1 MNKIEVKRLRDCLPA
16 CRAGE
21 IKQAV
26 ILFFIFHFLF
36 SISAFAG
43 SPGSSALNFLKIPA
57 AVRAVGMGEAYV
69 ASAGGLD
76 AVYYNPAG
84 ISQAGYQEFTAAH
97 TEWLDGISY
106 SFLGYL
112 HPSESLGSFAG
123 SLYYLSKNDI
133 PGYDNTGLPTNKKW
147 DVSDRMGIL
156 SYGRKLN
163 GVSAGASIKFIQ
175 ESLADESASAYCF
188 DLGLLCNLSCDMNFG
203 ISASNVGGEVKYI
216 SETEEIPLI
225 FRAGISYR
233 IFPFGDDITLNLDYT
248 YPSDNDGY
256 VSAGG
261 EYSFSDNFS
270 LRAGFVGSKDMI
282 SKALRFGFGF
292 GKRNIHFDYAFAPS
306 EILENTHRFSLTLRF
321 GRSFRREL
329 VTGNALRCRAG
340 EKYFRQGDLAKAIA
354 EFSSVL
360 KLEPENQRAKN
371 GILKV
376 KAELVDI
383 KHGDEIRKHLRIGKK
398 YYRDSKLE
406 EALVEFEKVTG
417 FFPEHRKANAY
428 IARID
433 KELKQA
439 ELDAAIR
446 VLLKEGK
453 DAFQTGELAAS
464 EKKFLKVLEI
474 LPGNYEALDY
484 IEKIQL
490 KREIEEKKK
499 ERPPPPDTGVLG
511 KITSIHFNEEE
522 NKTFISFAAPSE
534 IPGKNIK
541 VLMYGT
547 EVIAEGEIIEY
558 TDKTDK
564 EFYYDAV
571 LTKKNK
577 EVHVGDAVSWDES
590 PPVPVP
596 PPVRRAEGA
605 LQGNGA
611 GSRPSGAAE
620 AEKTPAPGISGKITD
635 RSFNE
640 DENKTYISFTVPNE
654 ITAEQ
659 IKIMLGSQVI
669 AVGEIIEC
677 TDKTDKEF
685 HYDAVLTKEIKEVK
699 EGSQVL
705 ILEGAKEE
713 GYYFN
718 KATQLFQQGK
728 YEEAIAEWQKVLEI
742 NPEHQLSR
750 DKIKMA
756 EEKLQKKKTR
766 KEKINIAVANLNPQA
781 VSASEATFASEFLRT
796 ELFKSGVVNLI
807 DRQNMEMVLAEQGF
821 QQAGC
826 TSAECAVQMGKILN
840 VDKIVVGNFG
850 KLMGKYVITI
860 SIVDVKNA
868 KIEFSDKARCS
879 DIDSLES
886 ITKELARSIILRLR

>member
-57 AVRAVGMGEAYV
+57 AVRAVGMGEAFCGQ
-69 ASAGGLD
+69 ASGLD

-84 ISQAGYQEFTAAH
+84 ISQASYQEFTAAH
-97 TEWLDGISY
+97 TEWLDGIGY

-112 HPSESLGSFAG
+112 HPSQNFGSFAG

-133 PGYDNTGLPTNKKW
+133 PGYNNSGQPTNKKW

-156 SYGRKLN
+156 SYGRKLK

-188 DLGLLCNLSCDMNFG
+188 DLGLLCGLFPDMNFG
-203 ISASNVGGEVKYI
+203 ISASNVGGKVKYI
-216 SETEEIPLI
+216 GDPEELPRI
-225 FRAGISYR
+225 FRTGISYR
-233 IFPFGDDITLNLDYT
+233 IFPFGDDITLNLDYNF
-248 YPSDNDGY
+248 PSDNDGY
-256 VSAGG
+256 VCAGG

-292 GKRNIHFDYAFAPS
+292 GKSNIHFDYAFAPS

-360 KLEPENQRAKN
+360 KLDPENRRAKD
-371 GILKV
+371 GIFKI
-376 KAELVDI
+376 KEELADI
-383 KHGDEIRKHLRIGKK
+383 KYGDEIRKHLILGKK
-398 YYRDSKLE
+398 YYRDSKLK
-406 EALVEFEKVTG
+406 EALVEFEKVLAI
-417 FFPEHRKANAY
+417 FPDHRKANAY

-433 KELKQA
+433 RELKRA
-439 ELDAAIR
+439 EFDTAIR

-453 DAFQTGELAAS
+453 DAFDTGELAAS

-499 ERPPPPDTGVLG
+499 EGTPPPETGGLG
-511 KITSIHFNEEE
+511 KITSIHYNEEE
-522 NKTFISFAAPSE
+522 NKTFISFAAPKE
-534 IPGKNIK
+534 ITGKNIN

-564 EFYYDAV
+564 EFFYDAV

-590 PPVPVP
+590 PT
-596 PPVRRAEGA
+596 VRRDGA
-605 LQGNGA
+605 DSIPA
-611 GSRPSGAAE
+611 VAAE
-620 AEKTPAPGISGKITD
+620 AEKTTAPGISGKITGRTFD
-635 RSFNE
+635 E
-640 DENKTYISFTVPNE
+640 KENKTYISFAAPNE
-654 ITAEQ
+654 ITVKQ
-659 IKIMLGSQVI
+659 IKIMLGSEVI
-669 AVGEIIEC
+669 AEGEIIEC
-677 TDKTDKEF
+677 TDNTDAGF
-685 HYDAVLTKEIKEVK
+685 LYDAVLTKETEEVE

-728 YEEAIAEWQKVLEI
+728 YEEAIKEWQKVLEI
-742 NPEHQLSR
+742 NPNHQLSK

-756 EEKLQKKKTR
+756 EEKLKK
-766 KEKINIAVANLNPQA
+766 
-781 VSASEATFASEFLRT
+781 
-796 ELFKSGVVNLI
+796 
-807 DRQNMEMVLAEQGF
+807 
-821 QQAGC
+821 
-826 TSAECAVQMGKILN
+826 
-840 VDKIVVGNFG
+840 
-850 KLMGKYVITI
+850 
-860 SIVDVKNA
+860 
-868 KIEFSDKARCS
+868 
-879 DIDSLES
+879 
-886 ITKELARSIILRLR
+886 